1 MLQTSIRRGEMD
13 KEVTFIKK
21 DLSIG
26 ASNADHID
34 SWVEVAN
41 DPTVSARRR
50 DLKGDVI
57 IDSERVTYGQR
68 IEWIVDYREDIT
80 IDNRLVYGGKVFAI
94 IGVSEHMSSREGYLV
109 IMTNALNNEL
119 WT

>member
-1 MLQTSIRRGEMD
+1 MLQTNIRRGEMD
-13 KEVTFIKK
+13 REVTFLKK

-34 SWVEVAN
+34 AWVEVDT

-57 IDSERVTYGQR
+57 VDSERVTYGQR

-80 IDNRLVYGGKVFAI
+80 IENRLVCGTQVYAI
-94 IGVSEHMSSREGYLV
+94 IGVSEYMSSREGYTV
-109 IMTNALNNEL
+109 IMTNVLNNVL

>member
-1 MLQTSIRRGEMD
+1 MD
-13 KEVTFIKK
+13 REITFIKK

-34 SWVEVAN
+34 AWIEVDT
-41 DPTVSARRR
+41 DPTVAARRR

-57 IDSERVTYGQR
+57 IDAERVTFGQR

-80 IDNRLVYGGKVFAI
+80 IDNRLVYKTQVYQI

-109 IMTNALNNEL
+109 IMTNVLNNEL